1 MYYSVIG
8 LLAVLVL
15 IIVNQDILLNPKASY
30 NKPAWKVYR
39 RFLFAVLVYY
49 VTDILW
55 GIIDSK
61 KLSTALFIDTTIY
74 FIAMA
79 VGIALW
85 AEYTVAYLDEKN
97 MFGRFLT
104 HTGHI
109 FAGAITCLAIINIF
123 VPVLFVIDDNCD
135 YHAMTIRD
143 VSLVCQIILLVTIS
157 VYCIYSM
164 IVSDIHHVKRSRFR
178 ILASFGIIMAVCLF
192 IQLLFPLLPIY
203 SIAYML
209 GTCMLH
215 TFVASD
221 EKEENRR
228 RQEENKKI
236 TELKNRFI
244 SIIDNMPG
252 MTFTKD
258 AKTGVYLACNQAFA
272 EYAQKKNPDG
282 VVGHTAAELFDA
294 ETAAHFMK
302 DDKIALSLSKPYV
315 YFEDVA
321 DAAGN
326 PKQIQTTKIKYTDTE
341 GNLCILGM
349 GQDITD
355 MIRIQHEQAMTQ
367 EAYEKAVS
375 SGLMYTNIAQTLA
388 RDYIDLYYVNTDTE
402 EYIQY
407 CKGDEEETISEVRR
421 GWHFFSDCKL
431 ELSESVYSEDREA
444 FLAAMKRKT
453 LMDVLKQKE
462 TFVITYR
469 QMGDE
474 GPFYVSMKIS
484 LMLDKKYIIIG
495 ITNVDAE
502 MRETM
507 ASKEKEAVLADMETE
522 LRSPILDIIE
532 LNKTALENDDLDDET
547 RGYLEKIAENS
558 NMVLDKLNIILNQSR
573 EGSENK

>member
-15 IIVNQDILLNPKASY
+15 LIVNQDILLDPKVSY

-49 VTDILW
+49 ITDILW

-74 FIAMA
+74 FVAMA
-79 VGIALW
+79 VGIAFW
-85 AEYTVAYLDEKN
+85 AQYTVAYLDEN
-97 MFGRFLT
+97 NRFGYFL
-104 HTGHI
+104 I
-109 FAGAITCLAIINIF
+109 FAGNTFAGVITCLVILNIF
-123 VPVLFVIDDNCD
+123 FPVLFVVDKNCV
-135 YHAMTIRD
+135 YHDLTVRD
-143 VSLVCQIILLVTIS
+143 ISLVCQIILLITIS

-164 IVSDIHHVKRSRFR
+164 IRFPKVQEKRSRFR
-178 ILASFGIIMAVCLF
+178 ILASFGIIMAVCLL
-192 IQLLFPLLPIY
+192 IQLFYPLLPIY

-215 TFVASD
+215 SFVASE
-221 EKEENRR
+221 EKEEIRR
-228 RQEENKKI
+228 GREETKKI

-272 EYAQKKNPDG
+272 EYAQKKNSDG
-282 VVGHTAAELFDA
+282 VVGHTDAELFDA
-294 ETAAHFMK
+294 ETAALFVK

-315 YFEDVA
+315 YFEDVP

-326 PKQIQTTKIKYTDTE
+326 QKQIQTTKIKYRDTE
-341 GNLCILGM
+341 GRLCILGM
-349 GQDITD
+349 GQDVTD

-388 RDYIDLYYVNTDTE
+388 RDYMDLYYVNADTE

-407 CKGDEEETISEVRR
+407 RKGDEDETISEVRR
-421 GWHFFSDCKL
+421 GWHFFSDCKM
-431 ELSESVYSEDREA
+431 ELSEKVFVDDRDA
-444 FLAAMKRKT
+444 FLSAMKRKT
-453 LMDVLKQKE
+453 LMNALEQKD
-462 TFVITYR
+462 TFVMTYR
-469 QMGDE
+469 QIGDN

-484 LMLDKKYIIIG
+484 RMQDNNYIILG
-495 ITNVDAE
+495 IENVDDE
-502 MRETM
+502 VRETL
-507 ASKEKEAVLADMETE
+507 AIQGREAFLSDKGEEFLSSINNIV
-522 LRSPILDIIE
+522 E
-532 LNKTALENDDLDDET
+532 LNKKALKDEKLDDET
-547 RGYLEKIAENS
+547 RNYLENIEENS
-558 NMVLDKLNIILNQSR
+558 KKLVDIINDFHEKNWIL
-573 EGSENK
+573 